1 MKGSIAIM
9 KFCNL
14 DPCTVL
20 RLQFMYFFVKCA
32 FKVLPVKTLHF
43 RVLLSF
49 LFRVFLMKVLFEV
62 LRIKNAYVVFFMNI
76 VL

>member
-1 MKGSIAIM
+1 
-9 KFCNL
+9 
-14 DPCTVL
+14 
-20 RLQFMYFFVKCA
+20 MYFFVKCA